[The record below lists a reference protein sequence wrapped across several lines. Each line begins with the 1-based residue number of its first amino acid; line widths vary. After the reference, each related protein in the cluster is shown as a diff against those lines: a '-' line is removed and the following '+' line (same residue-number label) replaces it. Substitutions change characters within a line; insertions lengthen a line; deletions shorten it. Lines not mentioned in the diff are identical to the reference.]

1 MPLFP
6 LKRSQRFQVTKDCG
20 PPKLGTGCHPC
31 RVDLVATFRVVT
43 VALPHEA
50 LLRLWV
56 LHHLGMHWAGLC

>member
-1 MPLFP
+1 M
-6 LKRSQRFQVTKDCG
+6 TKDCG